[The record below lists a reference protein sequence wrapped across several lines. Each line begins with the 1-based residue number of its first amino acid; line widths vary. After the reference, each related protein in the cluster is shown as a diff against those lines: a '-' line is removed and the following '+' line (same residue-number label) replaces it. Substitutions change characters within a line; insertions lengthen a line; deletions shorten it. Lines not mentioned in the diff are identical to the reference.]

1 MIYMRLIFL
10 ILFLI
15 SSSFAIGI
23 DKTWYETKKED
34 LTKLYAEQTKK
45 LSSTKNDL
53 SPEDKEQVE
62 YQLLLIKKIESIL
75 KEENTFVFKNIE
87 EITSVEKYIEQVK
100 EYLKTDINYNSIKN
114 EFAENNN
121 KMALLEE
128 QIDKLTVKDDIATV
142 NSQLLYAFY
151 NLKNKQNK
159 STIDEYEKYQ
169 TNFRKILLDS
179 LESSKFVSNTNLQNK
194 IEKSFENFND
204 LIKEEKKLS
213 LAFDKAKITEN
224 EGKIKNLEIQL
235 EQLEADKAKL
245 INQIIYLKI
254 EELLPL
260 LKNKKSEYFDLN
272 NNLQIFIKENNAN
285 YESLNELFKY
295 LSRERLGVTKTTF
308 ADTKQSFLDIIKY
321 GWTELNNPII
331 PIGDGVS
338 ILAIT
343 KFLLIFIFGFS
354 LATFYKKKISSGNAN
369 YLRNTSIA
377 TRTMLANLGYYF
389 LVAITFVFGLKSV
402 GIDLSSLTILVG
414 ALSVGIGFGLQN
426 IVSNFISGIILIF
439 EKSIQVGHIIEIGTG
454 VRGKVSQIN
463 MRSSVITT
471 FDNID
476 IIIPNATLIQSNV
489 TNLTFSDDIRR
500 LSIPFGI
507 AYGCDIDYVIKTILD
522 SLSNSSLTYIRNT
535 PEKAPKVRMTLMG
548 TSSIDFELLAWIS
561 ENPDE
566 NGVGSSNMSDF
577 LIFIY
582 KTLQENNIE
591 IPFPQMDIHI
601 KKGPAV

>member
-1 MIYMRLIFL
+1 MRLIFL

-15 SSSFAIGI
+15 SSSFALSI
-23 DKTWYETKKED
+23 DKTWYETKKPD
-34 LTKLYAEQTKK
+34 LEKLYEEQTKK
-45 LSSTKNDL
+45 VTSIKNDL

-62 YQLLLIKKIESIL
+62 YQLVLLKKLQSII
-75 KEENTFVFKNIE
+75 KEENTFIFKNID
-87 EITSVEKYIEQVK
+87 EITTIEKYLEQVK
-100 EYLKTDINYNSIKN
+100 EYLKTDDNYNLVKN
-114 EFAENNN
+114 EFQENTN
-121 KMALLEE
+121 KITLLEE
-128 QIDKLTVKDDIATV
+128 QIDKLTAKDDIATI
-142 NSQLLYAFY
+142 NSQLLYAY
-151 NLKNKQNK
+151 YQLKNRQNK
-159 STIDEYEKYQ
+159 STIEEYEKYQ

-179 LESSKFVSNTNLQNK
+179 LDSSKFVLNPTLTSR
-194 IEKSFENFND
+194 IEKSLETFNE
-204 LIKEEKKLS
+204 LIKDEKKLT

-224 EGKIKNLEIQL
+224 EGKIKILESQIQ
-235 EQLEADKAKL
+235 QLNNDKSKL
-245 INQIIYLKI
+245 INQIVYLKT

-260 LKNKKSEYFDLN
+260 LKDKKSEYFDMN
-272 NNLQIFIKENNAN
+272 NKLQMFIKEYEVN

-308 ADTKQSFLDIIKY
+308 ADTKQSFIDIIKF

-338 ILAIT
+338 ILAII
-343 KFLLIFIFGFS
+343 KFLLIFIIGFS
-354 LATFYKKKISSGNAN
+354 IATLYRKKIRNAN
-369 YLRNTSIA
+369 AQYLRNTSIA

-439 EKSIQVGHIIEIGTG
+439 EKSIQVGHIIEIGAG
-454 VRGKVSQIN
+454 VRGKVNQIN

-500 LSIPFGI
+500 LNVPFSI
-507 AYGCDIDYVIKTILD
+507 AYGLDIDYVIKTILE
-522 SLSNSSLTYIRNT
+522 SLSDSSLTYIRAT
-535 PEKAPKVRMTLMG
+535 PEKAPKVRMTSMG
-548 TSSIDFELLAWIS
+548 ASSIDFELLVWIS

-566 NGVGSSNMSDF
+566 NGIGSSNMSDF
-577 LIFIY
+577 LIFVY
-582 KTLQENNIE
+582 KTLQANNIE
-591 IPFPQMDIHI
+591 IPFPQMDIHLR
-601 KKGPAV
+601 KAL

>member
-1 MIYMRLIFL
+1 MRLIFL

-308 ADTKQSFLDIIKY
+308 ADTKQSFIDIIKF
-321 GWTELNNPII
+321 GWTEINNPII
-331 PIGDGVS
+331 PIGEGIS
-338 ILAIT
+338 ILAIV
-343 KFLLIFIFGFS
+343 KFFLIFIFGFS
-354 LATFYKKKISSGNAN
+354 
-369 YLRNTSIA
+369 
-377 TRTMLANLGYYF
+377 
-389 LVAITFVFGLKSV
+389 
-402 GIDLSSLTILVG
+402 
-414 ALSVGIGFGLQN
+414 
-426 IVSNFISGIILIF
+426 
-439 EKSIQVGHIIEIGTG
+439 
-454 VRGKVSQIN
+454 
-463 MRSSVITT
+463 
-471 FDNID
+471 ID
-476 IIIPNATLIQSNV
+476 IDDVNDIASSSSDINNTCSII
-489 TNLTFSDDIRR
+489 
-500 LSIPFGI
+500 
-507 AYGCDIDYVIKTILD
+507 
-522 SLSNSSLTYIRNT
+522 SLL
-535 PEKAPKVRMTLMG
+535 
-548 TSSIDFELLAWIS
+548 F
-561 ENPDE
+561 
-566 NGVGSSNMSDF
+566 
-577 LIFIY
+577 
-582 KTLQENNIE
+582 
-591 IPFPQMDIHI
+591 HI
-601 KKGPAV
+601 KYFR

>member
-1 MIYMRLIFL
+1 MRLIFL

-15 SSSFAIGI
+15 SSSFALSI
-23 DKTWYETKKED
+23 DKTWYETKKPD
-34 LTKLYAEQTKK
+34 LEKLYEEQTKK
-45 LSSTKNDL
+45 VTSIKNDL

-62 YQLLLIKKIESIL
+62 YQLVLLKKLQSII
-75 KEENTFVFKNIE
+75 KEENTFIFKNID
-87 EITSVEKYIEQVK
+87 EITTIEKYLEQVK
-100 EYLKTDINYNSIKN
+100 EYLKTDDNYNLVKN
-114 EFAENNN
+114 EFQENTN
-121 KMALLEE
+121 KITLLEE
-128 QIDKLTVKDDIATV
+128 QIDKLTAKDDIATI
-142 NSQLLYAFY
+142 NSQLLYAY
-151 NLKNKQNK
+151 YQLKNRQNK
-159 STIDEYEKYQ
+159 STIEEYEKYQ

-179 LESSKFVSNTNLQNK
+179 LDSSKFVLNPTLTSR
-194 IEKSFENFND
+194 IEKSLETFNE
-204 LIKEEKKLS
+204 LIKDEKKLT

-224 EGKIKNLEIQL
+224 EGKIKILESQIQ
-235 EQLEADKAKL
+235 QLNNDKSKL
-245 INQIIYLKI
+245 INQIVYLKT

-260 LKNKKSEYFDLN
+260 LKDKKSEYFDMN
-272 NNLQIFIKENNAN
+272 NKLQMFIKEYEVN

-308 ADTKQSFLDIIKY
+308 ADTKQSFIDIIKF

-338 ILAIT
+338 ILAII
-343 KFLLIFIFGFS
+343 KFLLIFIIGFS
-354 LATFYKKKISSGNAN
+354 IATLYRKKIRNAN
-369 YLRNTSIA
+369 AQYLRNTSIA

-439 EKSIQVGHIIEIGTG
+439 EKSIQVGHIIEIGAG
-454 VRGKVSQIN
+454 VRGKVNQIN

-500 LSIPFGI
+500 LNVPFSI
-507 AYGCDIDYVIKTILD
+507 AYGLDIDYVIKTILE
-522 SLSNSSLTYIRNT
+522 SLSDSSLTYIRAT
-535 PEKAPKVRMTLMG
+535 PEKAPKVRMTSMG
-548 TSSIDFELLAWIS
+548 ASSIDFELLVWIS

-566 NGVGSSNMSDF
+566 NGIGSSNMSDF
-577 LIFIY
+577 LIFVY
-582 KTLQENNIE
+582 KTLQANNIE
-591 IPFPQMDIHI
+591 IPFPQMDIHLR
-601 KKGPAV
+601 KEL

>member
-1 MIYMRLIFL
+1 MRLIFL

-343 KFLLIFIFGFS
+343 KF
-354 LATFYKKKISSGNAN
+354 
-369 YLRNTSIA
+369 
-377 TRTMLANLGYYF
+377 
-389 LVAITFVFGLKSV
+389 
-402 GIDLSSLTILVG
+402 
-414 ALSVGIGFGLQN
+414 
-426 IVSNFISGIILIF
+426 
-439 EKSIQVGHIIEIGTG
+439 
-454 VRGKVSQIN
+454 
-463 MRSSVITT
+463 
-471 FDNID
+471 
-476 IIIPNATLIQSNV
+476 
-489 TNLTFSDDIRR
+489 
-500 LSIPFGI
+500 
-507 AYGCDIDYVIKTILD
+507 
-522 SLSNSSLTYIRNT
+522 
-535 PEKAPKVRMTLMG
+535 
-548 TSSIDFELLAWIS
+548 
-561 ENPDE
+561 
-566 NGVGSSNMSDF
+566 
-577 LIFIY
+577 
-582 KTLQENNIE
+582 
-591 IPFPQMDIHI
+591 
-601 KKGPAV
+601 

>member
-1 MIYMRLIFL
+1 MRLIFL

-15 SSSFAIGI
+15 SSSFALSI
-23 DKTWYETKKED
+23 DKTWYETKKPD
-34 LTKLYAEQTKK
+34 LEKLYEEQTKK
-45 LSSTKNDL
+45 VTSIKNDL

-62 YQLLLIKKIESIL
+62 YQLVLLKKLQSII
-75 KEENTFVFKNIE
+75 KEENTFIFKNID
-87 EITSVEKYIEQVK
+87 EITTIEKYLEQVK
-100 EYLKTDINYNSIKN
+100 EYLKTDDNYNLVKN
-114 EFAENNN
+114 EFQENTN
-121 KMALLEE
+121 KITLLEE
-128 QIDKLTVKDDIATV
+128 QIDKLTAKDDIATI
-142 NSQLLYAFY
+142 NSQLLYAY
-151 NLKNKQNK
+151 YQLKNRQNK
-159 STIDEYEKYQ
+159 STIEEYEKYQ

-179 LESSKFVSNTNLQNK
+179 LDSSKFVLNPTLTSR
-194 IEKSFENFND
+194 IEKSLETFNE
-204 LIKEEKKLS
+204 LIKDEKKLT

-224 EGKIKNLEIQL
+224 EGKIKILESQIQ
-235 EQLEADKAKL
+235 QLNNDKSKL
-245 INQIIYLKI
+245 INQIVYLKT

-260 LKNKKSEYFDLN
+260 LKDKKSEYFDMN
-272 NNLQIFIKENNAN
+272 NKLQMFIKEYEVN

-308 ADTKQSFLDIIKY
+308 ADTKQSFIDIIKF

-338 ILAIT
+338 ILAII
-343 KFLLIFIFGFS
+343 KFLLIFIIGFS
-354 LATFYKKKISSGNAN
+354 IATLYRKKIRNAN
-369 YLRNTSIA
+369 AQYLRNTSIA

-439 EKSIQVGHIIEIGTG
+439 EKSIQVGHIIEIGAG
-454 VRGKVSQIN
+454 VRGKVNQIN

-500 LSIPFGI
+500 LNVPFSI
-507 AYGCDIDYVIKTILD
+507 AYGLDIDYVIKTILE
-522 SLSNSSLTYIRNT
+522 SLSESSLTYIRAT
-535 PEKAPKVRMTLMG
+535 PEKAPKVRMTSMG
-548 TSSIDFELLAWIS
+548 ASSIDFELLVWIS

-566 NGVGSSNMSDF
+566 NGIGSSNMSDF
-577 LIFIY
+577 LIFVY
-582 KTLQENNIE
+582 KTLQANNIE
-591 IPFPQMDIHI
+591 IPFPQMDIHLR
-601 KKGPAV
+601 KAL

>member
-1 MIYMRLIFL
+1 MRLIFL
-10 ILFLI
+10 FIFLI
-15 SSSFAIGI
+15 SSSFALSI
-23 DKTWYETKKED
+23 DKTWYENKKED
-34 LTKLYAEQTKK
+34 LEKLYSEQ
-45 LSSTKNDL
+45 SSKISSSKNDL

-62 YQLLLIKKIESIL
+62 YQLLLLKKLQSII
-75 KEENTFVFKNIE
+75 KEENTFIFKNIE
-87 EITSVEKYIEQVK
+87 EITTIEKYIEQIK
-100 EYLKTDINYNSIKN
+100 EYLKTNVNYNTVKN
-114 EFAENNN
+114 EFEDNNN
-121 KMALLEE
+121 KIKLLEE
-128 QIDKLTVKDDIATV
+128 QIDKLTVKDDIATI
-142 NSQLLYAFY
+142 NSQLLYAYY

-169 TNFRKILLDS
+169 TNFKRILLDS
-179 LESSKFVSNTNLQNK
+179 LENTKFIPNSTLSTK
-194 IEKSFENFND
+194 IDKALENFND
-204 LIKEEKKLS
+204 LVKEEKKLF

-224 EGKIKNLEIQL
+224 EGKIKNLNSQIEEL
-235 EQLEADKAKL
+235 KNDKLKL
-245 INQIIYLKI
+245 INQIVYLKI

-260 LKNKKSEYFDLN
+260 LKDKKSEYFDLN
-272 NNLQIFIKENNAN
+272 NKLQLFIKEYETD

-308 ADTKQSFLDIIKY
+308 ADTKQSFIDVIKF
-321 GWTELNNPII
+321 GWAELNNPII

-343 KFLLIFIFGFS
+343 KFLFIFILGFS

-439 EKSIQVGHIIEIGTG
+439 EKSIQVGHIIEISTG

-476 IIIPNATLIQSNV
+476 IIIPNATLIQNNV
-489 TNLTFSDDIRR
+489 INLTFSDDIRR
-500 LSIPFGI
+500 LNIPFGI
-507 AYGCDIDYVIKTILD
+507 AYGLDIDNVIHIILE
-522 SLSNSSLTYIRNT
+522 SLSNSTLTYIRNT

-548 TSSIDFELLAWIS
+548 TSSIDFELLVWIS

-566 NGVGSSNMSDF
+566 NGIGSSNMSDF

-591 IPFPQMDIHI
+591 IPFPQMDIHL
-601 KKGPAV
+601 KKKL

>member
-1 MIYMRLIFL
+1 MRLIFL

-128 QIDKLTVKDDIATV
+128 QIDKLTVKDDIATI

-601 KKGPAV
+601 KKGPVV

>member
-1 MIYMRLIFL
+1 MRLIFL

-15 SSSFAIGI
+15 SSSFALSI
-23 DKTWYETKKED
+23 DKTWYETKKPD
-34 LTKLYAEQTKK
+34 LEKLYEEQTKK
-45 LSSTKNDL
+45 VTSIKNDL

-62 YQLLLIKKIESIL
+62 YQLVLLKKLQSII
-75 KEENTFVFKNIE
+75 KEENTFIFKNID
-87 EITSVEKYIEQVK
+87 EITTIEKYLEQVK
-100 EYLKTDINYNSIKN
+100 EYLKTVDNYNLVKN
-114 EFAENNN
+114 EFQENTN
-121 KMALLEE
+121 KITLLEE
-128 QIDKLTVKDDIATV
+128 QIDKLTAKDDIATI
-142 NSQLLYAFY
+142 NSQLLYAY
-151 NLKNKQNK
+151 YQLKNRQNK
-159 STIDEYEKYQ
+159 STIEEYEKYQ

-179 LESSKFVSNTNLQNK
+179 LDSSKFVLNPTLTSR
-194 IEKSFENFND
+194 IEKSLETFNE
-204 LIKEEKKLS
+204 LIKDEKKLT

-224 EGKIKNLEIQL
+224 EGKIKILESQIQ
-235 EQLEADKAKL
+235 QLNNDKSKL
-245 INQIIYLKI
+245 INQIVYLKT

-260 LKNKKSEYFDLN
+260 LKDKKSEYFDMN
-272 NNLQIFIKENNAN
+272 NKLQMFIKEYEVN

-308 ADTKQSFLDIIKY
+308 ADTKQSFIDIIKF

-338 ILAIT
+338 ILAIV
-343 KFLLIFIFGFS
+343 KFLLIFIIGFS
-354 LATFYKKKISSGNAN
+354 IATLYRKKIRNAN
-369 YLRNTSIA
+369 AQYLRNTSIA

-439 EKSIQVGHIIEIGTG
+439 EKSIQVGHIIEIGAG
-454 VRGKVSQIN
+454 VRGKVNQIN

-500 LSIPFGI
+500 LNVPFSI
-507 AYGCDIDYVIKTILD
+507 AYGLDIDYVIKTILE
-522 SLSNSSLTYIRNT
+522 SLSDSSLTYIRAT
-535 PEKAPKVRMTLMG
+535 PEKAPKVRMTSMG
-548 TSSIDFELLAWIS
+548 ASSIDFELLVWIS

-566 NGVGSSNMSDF
+566 NGIGSSNMSDF
-577 LIFIY
+577 LIFVY
-582 KTLQENNIE
+582 KTLQANNIE
-591 IPFPQMDIHI
+591 IPFPQMDIHLR
-601 KKGPAV
+601 KAL